1 MYRIGE
7 FARIVDISVRT
18 LRYYDECGVLK
29 PNEIDKFTGYR
40 YYNDKNI
47 AECELIKLLKYV
59 DFTLDEIIVY
69 KDNLNDDAIKKKQKE
84 LEEMIKLLKLKH
96 SRLSLMS
103 KELENGKIKTYTR
116 NSEDKVLRRNYEREI
131 NK

>member
-84 LEEMIKLLKLKH
+84 IEKMIKLLKLKH

-103 KELENGKIKTYTR
+103 KELEDGKIKTYTR

>member
-103 KELENGKIKTYTR
+103 KELEDGKIKTYTR

>member
-84 LEEMIKLLKLKH
+84 IEEMIKLLKLKH